1 MENNMQ
7 KTLSILKPDVVKRNI
22 LGQIITKIEQVKLKV
37 VAQKM
42 LHLSATQARNFYY
55 VHKNRD
61 FFESLVQYMISGP
74 VVVQVLVGE
83 NAVYEYRKIMGATNP
98 KDAAQGTIRADF
110 GLSIEENT
118 VHGSDSEENADF
130 ETRFFFADFEIFMDL
145 AR

>member
-1 MENNMQ
+1 
-7 KTLSILKPDVVKRNI
+7 
-22 LGQIITKIEQVKLKV
+22 
-37 VAQKM
+37 
-42 LHLSATQARNFYY
+42 
-55 VHKNRD
+55 
-61 FFESLVQYMISGP
+61 
-74 VVVQVLVGE
+74 
-83 NAVYEYRKIMGATNP
+83 MGATNP